1 MSFAKA
7 LHHRYDGLLDLE
19 QFSSNRSEET
29 LVLRI
34 RRAVVRLDLLLLR
47 RRLLLLLPSQSLA
60 PLRLNLEF
68 CLRIHSGG
76 RTDGYSW
83 TCRWQ
88 LQIEQRRR
96 RQQVDG
102 KNFCQKVLL
111 FHRGSTST
119 TLAVA
124 SPIFSPSTGRRQQV
138 AVATPIVCPSREPQ
152 EEEEELLLAV
162 FCE

>member
-1 MSFAKA
+1 MEMES
-7 LHHRYDGLLDLE
+7 
-19 QFSSNRSEET
+19 
-29 LVLRI
+29 V
-34 RRAVVRLDLLLLR
+34 
-47 RRLLLLLPSQSLA
+47 
-60 PLRLNLEF
+60 
-68 CLRIHSGG
+68 
-76 RTDGYSW
+76 
-83 TCRWQ
+83 RWQ
-88 LQIEQRRR
+88 LQLEQRRR

-138 AVATPIVCPSREPQ
+138 AVATPIVCPSKEPQ
-152 EEEEELLLAV
+152 EEEEELLLAA